1 MCRERTRLTWVL
13 AALIV
18 GAACSSGAPAS
29 SSPSPA
35 ESQPTERTPIIVDYS
50 PTVSD
55 VGALLYLLSHP
66 GVEVLAITLPVT
78 GEAGCELG
86 LEVTLGILAMFERED
101 VPVACDP
108 EFPPDAV
115 EWPAEFLVGH
125 EALATGLPDA
135 ITASDV
141 RPAYQL
147 IAEVAS
153 EFERPVTLYAVAPL
167 TNVAR
172 ALDDFPG
179 LSDELERIVVM
190 GGAVD
195 VGGNVGPANA
205 EWNFWIDVPA
215 AARVLGS
222 GAQITLVSLDA
233 TNDVPVPSSWLDD
246 LQESEQSE
254 PVEYLSRLME
264 IFPNVTSGFFYLW
277 DELAASVAA
286 GEGLI
291 TSEERTISVV
301 DEPGADYGRTVPDPS
316 GSPIVVSSGVPDPER
331 FYEHFLLTLSRTSVD
346 GEE

>member
-1 MCRERTRLTWVL
+1 M
-13 AALIV
+13 
-18 GAACSSGAPAS
+18 
-29 SSPSPA
+29 
-35 ESQPTERTPIIVDYS
+35 
-50 PTVSD
+50 
-55 VGALLYLLSHP
+55 
-66 GVEVLAITLPVT
+66 
-78 GEAGCELG
+78 G

-108 EFPPDAV
+108 EVPPDAE

-125 EALATGLPDA
+125 EALTSGLPDA
-135 ITASDV
+135 TTASDV

-172 ALDDFPG
+172 ALDHFPG

-195 VGGNVGPANA
+195 VRGNVGPANA
-205 EWNFWIDVPA
+205 EWNFWIDVQA

-233 TNDVPVPSSWLDD
+233 TNDVPVPDSWLDD
-246 LQESEQSE
+246 LHESKQSE
-254 PVEYLSRLME
+254 PIEYLSRLVE

-286 GEGLI
+286 GEGFV

-301 DEPGADYGRTVPDPS
+301 EEPGEDRGRTVPDPA
-316 GSPIVVSSGVPDPER
+316 GSPIVVSSGVPDPDS
-331 FYEHFLLTLSRTSVD
+331 FYEHFLLPLSRTPVD
-346 GEE
+346 GDE

>member
-1 MCRERTRLTWVL
+1 
-13 AALIV
+13 
-18 GAACSSGAPAS
+18 
-29 SSPSPA
+29 
-35 ESQPTERTPIIVDYS
+35 VDYS

-55 VGALLYLLSHP
+55 VGGLLYLLSHP

-86 LEVTLGILAMFERED
+86 LEVTLGILAMLERED

-108 EFPPDAV
+108 EFPLDA
-115 EWPAEFLVGH
+115 EDWPPEFLAGH
-125 EALATGLPDA
+125 EALASGLPDA
-135 ITASDV
+135 TTVSDV

-172 ALDDFPG
+172 ALDHFPG
-179 LSDELERIVVM
+179 LTDELDRIVVM

-195 VGGNVGPANA
+195 VRGNVGPANA

-222 GAQITLVSLDA
+222 GAQVTLVSLDA
-233 TNDVPVPSSWLDD
+233 TNDVPVPGSWLDD
-246 LQESEQSE
+246 LQESERSE
-254 PVEYLSRLME
+254 PVKYLSTLVE
-264 IFPNVTSGFFYLW
+264 IFPNVTSGFFYMW

-291 TSEERTISVV
+291 TSEERMISVA
-301 DEPGADYGRTVPDPS
+301 ERPGADYGRTVPDPA

-331 FYEHFLLTLSRTSVD
+331 FYEHFLLTLSRTEVVGD
-346 GEE
+346 E